1 MDREEVGGHGSPYL
15 CSVGGGALPKGVAA
29 KAPVS
34 NGKSILLALGKWL
47 CEGNISL

>member
-1 MDREEVGGHGSPYL
+1 MVLHISVVGGDDTPI
-15 CSVGGGALPKGVAA
+15 PKGVAA